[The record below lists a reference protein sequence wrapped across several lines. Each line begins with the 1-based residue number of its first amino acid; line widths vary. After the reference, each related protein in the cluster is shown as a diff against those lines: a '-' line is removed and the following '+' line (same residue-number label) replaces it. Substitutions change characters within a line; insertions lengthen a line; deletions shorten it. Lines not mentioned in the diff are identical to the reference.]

1 MELFRIFGKMA
12 LEGVGQVIKDTASAS
27 KEGKKASEV
36 FSKAGKTFAN
46 AFKNAKTDA
55 FGMSMERLTT
65 RISTQQTKVDLL
77 KQKYSDLVLQHK
89 KLSPEA
95 IKTAAEISKLS
106 KELDTNQKRSDKAKA
121 AADKFDKSLKNTG
134 DSADETEGKVSKLNT
149 VLGKIGGL
157 ALKGTVAA
165 IGGAAAGITAL
176 TKSAVENYAE
186 YEQLVGGAELMFGE
200 AFSFIEEKSKNAY
213 STVQMSQNDYLQ
225 QVNGFATGLKTA
237 LGGNA
242 QAAAELADRIITAE
256 ADVVA
261 ATGNSQEAVQNAF
274 NGIMKSN
281 YTMLDNL
288 QLGITPTKEGF
299 QEVIDKVNDWNK
311 ANGNATKYQIENL
324 ADCQN
329 ALVDYIE
336 MQGLANYAANE
347 AARTIQGSLASTKA
361 AWENWLTGTGSIDAL
376 VGTIVNSAGLLAKA
390 IGSLL
395 PSLTKGIS
403 QLVTQLAP
411 QIPPLINQLL
421 PSIIESITTLISS
434 IGAQLPGI
442 LAILLPVI
450 SQSAPE
456 IVNTLIAAL
465 ISSLP
470 VIVSSA
476 GQLILSLAEGISKSL
491 PELIPTIA
499 EVVLQIVTTLIDNID
514 LLINAAVDLITALA
528 EGLIAALPILI
539 MQAPTIIS
547 KLVQQLV
554 AEAPRLLLSAAEII
568 VQLVS
573 GIAENL
579 FELGK
584 SAGEIITTIVDGIAE
599 MWDSIIDVGKQV
611 VDKIREGISNAWEG
625 LKKWF
630 KGIWD
635 GLFGNLSV
643 DVGVSGSNNTG
654 GGSNPPSGSG
664 GGGKQYSPMA
674 SGIDY
679 VPYNRFPAMLHEGEA
694 VLTSSEADAWR
705 KGNGGA
711 GNGVVI
717 NQYINAPAQT
727 PVQLASATAAYFE
740 QARWAI

>member
-1 MELFRIFGKMA
+1 LELFKIFGTIA
-12 LEGVGQVIKDTASAS
+12 LNNKDA
-27 KEGKKASEV
+27 
-36 FSKAGKTFAN
+36 
-46 AFKNAKTDA
+46 
-55 FGMSMERLTT
+55 
-65 RISTQQTKVDLL
+65 
-77 KQKYSDLVLQHK
+77 H
-89 KLSPEA
+89 
-95 IKTAAEISKLS
+95 
-106 KELDTNQKRSDKAKA
+106 KELDNTTGKAKEA
-121 AADKFDKSLKNTG
+121 S
-134 DSADETEGKVSKLNT
+134 E
-149 VLGKIGGL
+149 KIGKFFGSV
-157 ALKGTVAA
+157 AKTVGKASLAA
-165 IGGAAAGITAL
+165 IGAAATGITAL
-176 TKSAVENYAE
+176 TKTAVENYAE
-186 YEQLVGGAELMFGE
+186 YEQLVGGVETLFKDSSAKVLEYANSAYKSAGLSANDYMETVTSFSASLLQSLGGDTAKAAEIGNMAVIDMADNANKMGSSME
-200 AFSFIEEKSKNAY
+200 SIQNAY
-213 STVQMSQNDYLQ
+213 A
-225 QVNGFATGLKTA
+225 GFAK
-237 LGGNA
+237 
-242 QAAAELADRIITAE
+242 Q
-256 ADVVA
+256 
-261 ATGNSQEAVQNAF
+261 
-274 NGIMKSN
+274 N

-288 QLGITPTKEGF
+288 KLGYGGTKEEMQRLIDDANALNAAQGKLTDYSIDSYADIVSAIHDVQTEIGITGTTA
-299 QEVIDKVNDWNK
+299 Q
-311 ANGNATKYQIENL
+311 
-324 ADCQN
+324 
-329 ALVDYIE
+329 
-336 MQGLANYAANE
+336 E
-347 AARTIQGSLASTKA
+347 AATTIQGSLSSTKA

-476 GQLILSLAEGISKSL
+476 GQLILALAEGISKSL

-694 VLTSSEADAWR
+694 VLTASEADAWR
-705 KGNGGA
+705 KGDGGA

>member
-1 MELFRIFGKMA
+1 MELFSIFGKFA
-12 LEGVGQVIKDTASAS
+12 LNGIGQAMKDMASAS
-27 KEGKKASEV
+27 KEGKQVSEV
-36 FSKAGKTFAN
+36 FSKTGKTFAN
-46 AFKNAKTDA
+46 AFKNDKTEA
-55 FGMSMERLTT
+55 VVLSMERLTT
-65 RISTQQTKVDLL
+65 RIYTQQTKVDLL

-106 KELDTNQKRSDKAKA
+106 KELDKNQQKSDKAKS

-134 DSADETEGKVSKLNT
+134 DSADKTEGKISKLNT
-149 VLGKIGGL
+149 VLGKIGGI
-157 ALKGTVAA
+157 ALKGSVAA
-165 IGGAAAGITAL
+165 IGAAAAGITAL

-186 YEQLVGGAELMFGE
+186 YEQLVGGAELMFGD

-261 ATGNSQEAVQNAF
+261 ATGTSQEAVQNAF

-299 QEVIDKVNDWNK
+299 QEVIDKVNEWNT

-336 MQGLANYAANE
+336 MQGLAGYAADE
-347 AARTIQGSLASTKA
+347 ASKTIQGSLASTKA
-361 AWENWLTGTGSIDAL
+361 AWQNWLTGTGSIDAL
-376 VGTIVNSAGLLAKA
+376 VDSVVNSAGLLANA

-395 PSLTKGIS
+395 PNLTRGIS
-403 QLVTQLAP
+403 QLVTKLAP

-434 IGAQLPGI
+434 IGSQLPGI

-450 SQSAPE
+450 TQSAPE

-476 GQLILSLAEGISKSL
+476 GQLILALAEGISKSL
-491 PELIPTIA
+491 PELIPTIV

-547 KLVQQLV
+547 KLVKQLV
-554 AEAPRLLLSAAEII
+554 VEAPRLLVSAAEII
-568 VQLVS
+568 VQLVT
-573 GIAENL
+573 GIANNL

-584 SAGEIITTIVDGIAE
+584 SAGQIITTLVEGITE
-599 MWDSIIDVGKQV
+599 MFGSVVDVGKQV
-611 VDKIREGISNAWEG
+611 VDKIKEGISSAWQG
-625 LKKWF
+625 LKNWF
-630 KGIWD
+630 NSLWD
-635 GLFGNLSV
+635 GLF
-643 DVGVSGSNNTG
+643 SNRNVNVNVNKNGYDPTG
-654 GGSNPPSGSG
+654 GNPSFA
-664 GGGKQYSPMA
+664 A

-679 VPYNRFPAMLHEGEA
+679 VPYNRFPAILHEGEA
-694 VLTSSEADAWR
+694 VLTASEADAWR

-711 GNGVVI
+711 GNGVTI
-717 NQYINAPAQT
+717 IQNINAPTQT

-740 QARWAI
+740 QARWAL